1 MAISEEFREY
11 ILERLECFG
20 PVVARKMF
28 GGLGLYLS
36 GVHFALVS
44 RNVLY
49 FKVDDS
55 NRVDFEKVGMGPF
68 KPFGEKSYS
77 MSYYEIPPEVLDDN
91 QALREWASRA
101 YEAAKRVGAARL
113 EKKGKKK
120 K

>member
-1 MAISEEFREY
+1 MVISGEFKEY

-28 GGLGLYLS
+28 GGLGLYLN
-36 GVHFALVS
+36 GIHFALVS

-55 NRVDFEKVGMGPF
+55 NRLDFEKAGMGQF

-77 MSYYEIPPEVLDDN
+77 MSYYEVPPEVLDDN
-91 QALREWASRA
+91 QALKEWASRA
-101 YEAAKRVGAARL
+101 YEAAIRVNTAHLKKKR
-113 EKKGKKK
+113 KKK